1 MNPPC
6 PAQLVDNAEAL
17 QANVEWDSKLSQSLK
32 TFKESFVSFLYVMDM
47 NALTTDL
54 PQAPTDTSFRLAR
67 RTAEEYTR
75 IAAEAASKATEA
87 VPPTPPLDIDADKTT
102 YTENADYET
111 TIMTTANVTSTS
123 TTTTTTKPPTKAKK
137 KAKPR
142 EEGKIDDDKKS
153 YFLSS
158 SSFAAVIL

>member
-1 MNPPC
+1 
-6 PAQLVDNAEAL
+6 
-17 QANVEWDSKLSQSLK
+17 
-32 TFKESFVSFLYVMDM
+32 MDM

-67 RTAEEYTR
+67 RRAEENTR

-123 TTTTTTKPPTKAKK
+123 TITTTTKPPTKAKK